1 MTRRDSTISLVAA
14 VALVGIL
21 VAVLGLG
28 TLLKGLGA
36 ILIALVALAA
46 IALLFGIKRG

>member
-1 MTRRDSTISLVAA
+1 MTRRDSTIALVAA
-14 VALVGIL
+14 IALVGSL

-36 ILIALVALAA
+36 ILIALVGLAA
-46 IALLFGIKRG
+46 VAVLFDIRRR